1 MTNKEVYDQLKARF
15 ASAVG
20 DWNEQTG
27 SDYAKRI
34 SSYADITDAGAVHNI
49 CMYLRDDPTL
59 EFDYLNNLTTLDNGD
74 KTYSVVYHFESMKL
88 GHHFAM
94 RVTVAADQAVVP
106 SVTDIW
112 AMANWHE
119 REGYDMIGITFM
131 NHPDHRRILLG
142 DDWIGHPLRKDYK
155 APEFYRG
162 MKVPY

>member
-1 MTNKEVYDQLKARF
+1 
-15 ASAVG
+15 
-20 DWNEQTG
+20 
-27 SDYAKRI
+27 
-34 SSYADITDAGAVHNI
+34 
-49 CMYLRDDPTL
+49 
-59 EFDYLNNLTTLDNGD
+59 
-74 KTYSVVYHFESMKL
+74 MKL

-94 RVTVAADQAVVP
+94 RVTVPADQAVVP